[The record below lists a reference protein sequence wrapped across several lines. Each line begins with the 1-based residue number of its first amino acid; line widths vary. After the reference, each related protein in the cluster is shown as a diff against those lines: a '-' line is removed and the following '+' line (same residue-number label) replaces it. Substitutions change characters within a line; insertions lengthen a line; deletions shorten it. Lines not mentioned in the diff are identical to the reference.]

1 MTSRLLIV
9 PKYNYVEIIKKA
21 ILHNINSE
29 TRIPY
34 FISHLL
40 FVFLEETINLK
51 IKMLDQVPFLP
62 YVISAFIGIGLAAAT
77 GFRVFLPMFIV
88 SLASYFHWIPMNE
101 HFDWLAGLPTLITTG
116 IATIV
121 EILAYYIPFIDH
133 LLDTISIPMATVAG
147 SILFASQFADLGTF
161 PQWALALIAG
171 GGTAATISSGFA
183 GIRAASTATTGGLGN
198 SVVGTTETAGAGI
211 MSVLAIAMPIIAA
224 VFAII
229 LLIVVIFFGRKAWK
243 KLRGDKKISENL

>member
-1 MTSRLLIV
+1 
-9 PKYNYVEIIKKA
+9 
-21 ILHNINSE
+21 
-29 TRIPY
+29 
-34 FISHLL
+34 
-40 FVFLEETINLK
+40 
-51 IKMLDQVPFLP
+51 MLDQVPYLS
-62 YVISAFIGIGLAAAT
+62 YVLSAFIGIGLAAAT

-88 SLASYFHWIPMNE
+88 SLASYFHWIPMND
-101 HFDWLAGLPTLITTG
+101 HFEWLAGLPTLITTG
-116 IATIV
+116 IATIA

-133 LLDTISIPMATVAG
+133 LLDTVSIPMATVAG

-198 SVVGTTETAGAGI
+198 SVVGTTETAGAGV

-224 VFAII
+224 I
-229 LLIVVIFFGRKAWK
+229 LTVVLLVLVIVYGRKAWNKFRGNK
-243 KLRGDKKISENL
+243 KGTVS